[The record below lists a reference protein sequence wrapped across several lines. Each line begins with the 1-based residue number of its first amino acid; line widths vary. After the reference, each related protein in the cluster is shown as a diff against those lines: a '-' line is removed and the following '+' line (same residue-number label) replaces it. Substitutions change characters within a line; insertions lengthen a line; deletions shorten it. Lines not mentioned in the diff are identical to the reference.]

1 MTGEIRISPREGL
14 RGKIKVPGDKSIAHR
29 AVMVAS
35 IATGRSEIIGFPENE
50 DCLSTIR
57 IFQALGV
64 QIEITGDRLIING
77 KGLGGLSEPEN
88 VLDAGNSGT
97 TLRLLLGILSGQDF
111 CSIITGDESLR
122 RRPMRRVVEPLSRMG
137 AEIIGRGEE
146 NLAPIA
152 IKGKKLAPINYLSPI
167 ASAQVKS
174 SILLAG
180 LYAEGETSVEEP
192 AKSRDHTERMLRLFG
207 AEMKNDGLKV
217 AVKGR
222 AKLVG
227 REFRIPGDIS
237 SASFFLVAAAILPN
251 SEITITE
258 VGINPTRKAVLDV
271 LEEMGVKVNLTNV
284 REGIPEPVA
293 DITVRSAKP
302 LKPVNLKGEMVIRII
317 DEIPILTVVASLA
330 DGESSILGAG
340 ELRVKETDRIRALRV
355 NLTRLGVRV
364 REVSDGLIIQGGSHL
379 QERDSLDSYG
389 DHRIAMAMIIAAMAS
404 KKGATVLNT
413 DCINTSFPQFMNI
426 LNTCNYSGG

>member
-1 MTGEIRISPREGL
+1 MAGEIKISPREGL

-29 AVMVAS
+29 AVMIAS
-35 IATGRSEIIGFPENE
+35 IATGRSEITGFPENE
-50 DCLSTIR
+50 DCLSTIK

-64 QIEITGDRLIING
+64 QIDITGGRLIING
-77 KGLGGLSEPEN
+77 KGLGGLSEPEDI
-88 VLDAGNSGT
+88 LDAGNSGT
-97 TLRLLLGILSGQDF
+97 TLRLLLGILAGQNF
-111 CSIITGDESLR
+111 CSIITGDKSLR
-122 RRPMRRVVEPLSRMG
+122 SRPMRRVVEPLSRMG
-137 AEIIGRGEE
+137 AVIIGREGE

-152 IKGKKLAPINYLSPI
+152 IKGKKLKPINHLSSV

-180 LYAEGETSVEEP
+180 LYARGVTSVEEP
-192 AKSRDHTERMLRLFG
+192 AKSRDHTERMLGLFG
-207 AEMKNDGLKV
+207 AEVKCDGLRV
-217 AVKGR
+217 AVKGQ

-227 REFRIPGDIS
+227 REFNIPGDIS
-237 SASFFLVAAAILPN
+237 SASFFLVAAAILPD

-271 LEEMGVKVNLTNV
+271 LRSMGVEINLTNI

-302 LKPVNLKGEMVIRII
+302 LKPVNLKGEMVVRVI
-317 DEIPILTVVASLA
+317 DEIPILAVVASLA
-330 DGESSILGAG
+330 EGESRILGVG

-355 NLTRLGVRV
+355 NLTKLGVGV
-364 REVSDGLIIQGGSHL
+364 REVSDGLIIQGRSHL
-379 QERDSLDSYG
+379 LARESLDSYG

-404 KKGATVLNT
+404 KKGATVTNT
-413 DCINTSFPQFMNI
+413 DCINTSFPQFMNT
-426 LNTCNYSGG
+426 LNTL